1 MFDLHSHVLPAID
14 DGAQTLEDTRQLLE
28 LAVADG
34 IHSIVATP
42 HINPGVFDNGKQSIN
57 LALQTVVDAHF
68 DLPLRIAAAAEVR
81 LTEHILPA
89 IERQQLPFLGKYQGM
104 DVLLLEFPH
113 SHIPAGADK
122 LVRWLLQRQIMPM
135 IAHPERNRDVQAN
148 PQVLAPFRRMDCL
161 FQLTAGSISGDL
173 GDRHQQC
180 AIDLLKQRLFH
191 IVASDCHSSLRR
203 PPRMKAATQQI
214 AALCDEHYAEQISVS
229 NPARIVESLSFI
241 SLAAVGP

>member
-1 MFDLHSHVLPAID
+1 MFDLHCHVLPAID
-14 DGAQTLEDTRQLLE
+14 DGAQTLDDTRQLLE

-34 IHSIVATP
+34 IHTIVATP
-42 HINPGVFDNGKQSIN
+42 HINPGVFDNSKPSIN
-57 LALQTVVDAHF
+57 NALQAVVAAQLN
-68 DLPLRIAAAAEVR
+68 LPIRIAAAAEVR

-89 IERQQLPFLGKYQGM
+89 IERNLLPFLGRYHGM

-135 IAHPERNRDVQAN
+135 IAHPERNREVQAN

-173 GDRHQQC
+173 GERHQQC
-180 AIDLLKQRLFH
+180 AMDLLKQRMFH
-191 IVASDCHSSLRR
+191 IVASDCHSILRR
-203 PPRMKAATQQI
+203 PPRMSVAKQQI
-214 AALCDEHYAEQISVS
+214 RALCDDDYAEQLTVTNS
-229 NPARIVESLSFI
+229 AELVETLSFV
-241 SLAAVGP
+241 SLAKVAP